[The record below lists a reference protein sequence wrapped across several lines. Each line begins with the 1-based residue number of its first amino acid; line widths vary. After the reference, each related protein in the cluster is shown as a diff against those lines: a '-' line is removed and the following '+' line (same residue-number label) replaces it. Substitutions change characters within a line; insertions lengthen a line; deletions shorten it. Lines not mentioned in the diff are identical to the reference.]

1 MTQAEFEAIVADA
14 SKRIDGNILW
24 SEDEDHSPAVEFRA
38 EVISAPGYP
47 LFTRG
52 SYNREARKLSY
63 VLIHRGEGRI
73 YGLCLGTDHHNPPC
87 DYVGERHKHRW
98 SESLRDKEAYV
109 PADITVGANDLH
121 AAWQQFC
128 SEARIIHNGVL
139 HLSLEILEG
148 QRIF

>member
-1 MTQAEFEAIVADA
+1 MTQIEFEAIIEDA
-14 SKRIDGNILW
+14 SKRIDGNISW

-38 EVISAPGYP
+38 EVASGPGYP
-47 LFTRG
+47 LFARG

-73 YGLCLGTDHHNPPC
+73 YGLCLGIDHHNTTC
-87 DYVGERHKHRW
+87 EYIGDRHKHRW

-109 PADITVGANDLH
+109 PSDITAGVSDFSN
-121 AAWQQFC
+121 AWEQFC

-139 HLSLEILEG
+139 HLPSELSGE